1 MHIRIL
7 VCKNEKN
14 RRISLYSIF
23 IDPSNVNYFAVSGR
37 DQWARYLIRNVGS
50 IVLFSLINS
59 V

>member
-37 DQWARYLIRNVGS
+37 DQWARYLIRNVG
-50 IVLFSLINS
+50 VNSLILS
-59 V
+59 H